1 MKNFI
6 CYSVI
11 FSFLFIAS
19 ILSQIERP
27 PFAEKKA
34 ETKEYH
40 GIKIED
46 PYSYLQN
53 IEDPYVKNWI
63 DEQAEYGR
71 KFLDHLPNR
80 NKLKKMVKKALSI
93 ENEVIGSFRERNNK
107 YYYKKTKLPDN
118 QGKLYVREKKS
129 NKEKVLFDPV
139 KYNPSSGK
147 KYDINKIEISKD
159 GKLILVDLFP
169 MDGSEINDAVIINS
183 EAEKVLPDTLKK
195 IQGWPTLLPDGSSII
210 YMKAKL
216 ENGKKINSD
225 FVVSLHEIGT
235 EQKEDKDI
243 FSRKNNP
250 GLNLSPN
257 DWLWV
262 EPELLYDY
270 SFGFAWGVTYG
281 DIYIT
286 HTSSLKNDKA
296 SWKKIFDK
304 SDKITSFWI
313 YNKNLYVLSQRNSL
327 NGEILKTSFENPNL
341 SAAEVIVPSGNI
353 SIIETYLAQEKLYF
367 SGRAVMKG
375 VLGFIDLSKD
385 DKVVHAIK
393 LPYSGIASLW
403 QYPDQKGVYY
413 DLNAWNY
420 PSKKFYFDPISN
432 KSKEIQLV
440 NKKIDLSFLDNYMVE
455 EIEFKARDGIMVPLS
470 LIHKKNMEK
479 DGNNFVDLYGYGSY
493 GASIDPFFIGLKLP
507 LLQEGVVLAYAHVRG
522 GGEKGEE
529 WHLAGMKQ
537 TKPNTWKDFI
547 DCAEYLI
554 QNKITSKGKIA
565 CRAASAGG
573 ILVGRAITERPD
585 LFKVAA
591 PMVGCLNTLVMEDTP
606 NGTWN
611 VNEFGT
617 YKDPEEFK
625 SLLKMDAY
633 HHIQEG
639 VQYPAQLITSGA
651 NDSRV
656 VEWIPVKFYAKM
668 IAANSSNV
676 PVILKLDYKGGHWAN
691 GFDEEVNDAV
701 DVIGFVLSQLG
712 VPGYKLDEITTN

>member
-6 CYSVI
+6 CCSVI
-11 FSFLFIAS
+11 FSFLFMAS
-19 ILSQIERP
+19 VLPQLKRP
-27 PFAEKKA
+27 PFAEKKIKI
-34 ETKEYH
+34 KEYH
-40 GIKIED
+40 GVKIED

-63 DEQAEYGR
+63 NEQAEYGR

-80 NKLKKMVKKALSI
+80 EKLKEMVKRALSI
-93 ENEVIGSFRERNNK
+93 ENEVVGSFRERNNK

-118 QGKLYVREKKS
+118 QGKLYVREKGS
-129 NKEKVLFDPV
+129 DTEKVLFDPV
-139 KYNPSSGK
+139 QYNSSSGN

-159 GKLILVDLFP
+159 GRLILLDLFP

-183 EAEKVLPDTLKK
+183 ETEKVLSDTLKK
-195 IQGWPTLLPDGSSII
+195 IEGWPAFLPDGSGII
-210 YMKAKL
+210 YMKAKI

-225 FVVSLHEIGT
+225 FIISLHEIGSA
-235 EQKEDKDI
+235 QKADKDI
-243 FSRKNNP
+243 FSMKNNP
-250 GLNLSPN
+250 ELNLSPN

-262 EPELLYDY
+262 EPEFLYDY

-286 HTSSLKNDKA
+286 HTSSLKYDKA

-304 SDKITSFWI
+304 SDKILSLWI
-313 YNKNLYVLSQRNSL
+313 YNKSLYVLSQRNSL
-327 NGEILKTSFENPNL
+327 NGEILKTSFENPDL
-341 SAAEVIVPSGNI
+341 SNAEVIVPPSSINI
-353 SIIETYLAQEKLYF
+353 TETYLADNKLYL
-367 SGRAVMKG
+367 SGRDVMKG
-375 VLGFIDLSKD
+375 VLSYVDLNED
-385 DKVVHAIK
+385 EQVVHSINI
-393 LPYSGIASLW
+393 PYPGIASLW
-403 QYPDQKGVYY
+403 QYTDQKGVYY
-413 DLNAWNY
+413 NLNSWNY
-420 PSKKFYFDPISN
+420 PSKEFYFDPALN

-440 NKKIDLSFLDNYMVE
+440 NQKMDLSFLDDYEVE
-455 EIEFKARDGIMVPLS
+455 EIEFKARDGVMVPLS
-470 LIHKKNMEK
+470 LIHKKDMKKN
-479 DGNNFVDLYGYGSY
+479 GNNFVDLYGYGSY

-522 GGEKGEE
+522 GGEKGEV

-537 TKPNTWKDFI
+537 TKSNTWKDFI

-565 CRAASAGG
+565 CRGTSAGG

-585 LFKVAA
+585 LFKVAV
-591 PMVGCLNTLVMEDTP
+591 PMVGCLNALVFEDTP

-617 YKDPEEFK
+617 YKDPDEFK
-625 SLLKMDAY
+625 SLLEMDAY

-656 VEWIPVKFYAKM
+656 AEWVPVKFYAKM
-668 IAANSSNV
+668 IAANSSNL
-676 PVILKLDYKGGHWAN
+676 PVILKLEYKGGHWSN
-691 GFDEEVNDAV
+691 GFDEEVNDAI

-712 VPGYKLDEITTN
+712 VPGYKLEKITTN